1 MSRIIVPAKRPAIS
15 RRTLLR
21 GMLGGTAVALGLP
34 LLDCFLNGNGTAL
47 AQGAPLPV
55 RFGTWFWGC
64 GMNPDRWVP
73 ADEGEEF
80 ALPPELEA
88 IAAVR
93 EHISVLSGF
102 NVVLDGR
109 PNLPHWTGV
118 MATLTGAVPSVEPE
132 VPAPTL
138 DVLISERLGAATR
151 FRSLELAATGVPG
164 QSYSRASQS
173 IVNASSVSPL
183 ELYTRLFGPD
193 FVAPGGGGMPD
204 PRTVLRQSILSAV
217 REDVHRLEPR
227 LGSHDRQRLDQY
239 FTSLRQ
245 LENQIERSL
254 NPPDLAACTKP
265 RPPAGE
271 QLGTD
276 LASATSTHRLLTEL
290 LVFALLCDQT
300 RVFNMLFSWGTSELR
315 HPGAETAHHQY
326 THDELVDPLLGYQP
340 QATSFVLASMEAWA
354 AFVERLASTPEGDG
368 TLLDHCLVLAHSES
382 SFAKS
387 HQVTMLPV
395 MLAGRAGGRVRPG
408 LHVRGSGEPVT
419 RIGLTVQQVMG
430 LPVATWGAGSLQV
443 SQPVGAVLV

>member
-1 MSRIIVPAKRPAIS
+1 MS
-15 RRTLLR
+15 RRTVLR
-21 GMLGGTAVALGLP
+21 GMVGGAAASLGLP
-34 LLDCFLNGNGTAL
+34 LLDRFLNGNGTAL
-47 AQGAPLPV
+47 AQGAPLPL

-73 ADEGEEF
+73 SAEGAEF

-88 IAAVR
+88 LAGVR
-93 EHISVLSGF
+93 EQVSILSGF
-102 NVVLDGR
+102 NTILDGR

-118 MATLTGAVPSVEPE
+118 MSMLTGSAPSVEPE

-138 DVLISERLGAATR
+138 DVLVSARIGGETR
-151 FRSLELAATGVPG
+151 FRSLEMAATGVPG

-193 FVAPGGGGMPD
+193 FVPPGGGGQPPD

-217 REDVHRLEPR
+217 RDDARRLESR

-254 NPPDLAACTKP
+254 NPPDLAACRRP
-265 RPPAGE
+265 RRPAGE
-271 QLGTD
+271 ELGTD
-276 LASATSTHRLLTEL
+276 LEQAAATHRLLTDL

-315 HPGAETAHHQY
+315 HDGAETAHHQY
-326 THDELVDPLLGYQP
+326 THDEVVDPLLGYQP
-340 QATSFVLASMEAWA
+340 QATTFVLASMAEWA
-354 AFVERLASTPEGDG
+354 AFVERLAATPEGDG
-368 TLLDHCLVLAHSES
+368 SLLDNCLVLAHSES

-387 HQVTMLPV
+387 HQVTALPV
-395 MLAGRAGGRVRPG
+395 MIAGRAGGRLRPG
-408 LHVRGSGEPVT
+408 LHVRGNGEPVT

-430 LPVATWGAGSLQV
+430 LPVASWGTRSMAV
-443 SQPVGAVLV
+443 SQPLGTLLA